1 MVTENRSLILI
12 ALIATAVAF
21 VAIGMVAD
29 EVQAQLPTITVNVE
43 DPHKEQTAFP
53 SETENDIRV
62 FDGCL
67 TLSRPIWPPVPP
79 QIVIVMRME
88 MTGVDVTWEATI
100 NPPSHTFTAS
110 ESQGFS
116 AQVIVPAGLPATTTI
131 GFLLEF
137 TATTEDIWL
146 YDVTPDTAR
155 VNIAQYYKISRQ
167 YSTEP
172 IKIQQGEVVDFN
184 FTAENTGNGDD
195 TFIFE
200 VANLA
205 ELEFAG
211 LTLIYDTSKRV
222 EMGEEEN
229 VKLQLSAV
237 GKANEGHFK
246 INLTI
251 TSEGSR
257 TDPNY
262 ENPVTNSAEWNVIV
276 EPSLSS
282 TIVDNLV
289 VIIIGVVVLFA
300 IIIVLVLLRRRKRAR
315 EEEEEDLVE
324 EEEEEATPPSKKRK
338 KRPKV
343 DTKDADTEE

>member
-1 MVTENRSLILI
+1 MVTESRSLILI
-12 ALIATAVAF
+12 ALIATAVTF

-29 EVQAQLPTITVNVE
+29 EVQAQLPTITVNV
-43 DPHKEQTAFP
+43 DDADAEQTAFP
-53 SETENDIRV
+53 TETENDILV

-67 TLSRPIWPPVPP
+67 TLDRPIWLGSV
-79 QIVIVMRME
+79 VIDMRME

-100 NPPSHTFTAS
+100 DPPSHTFTAS

-116 AQVIVPAGLPATTTI
+116 AQVTVPAGLPATTTI

-137 TATTEDIWL
+137 TATTSDIWL

-172 IKIQQGEVVDFN
+172 INIQQGDVVNFN
-184 FTAENTGNGDD
+184 FTAENTGNGAD

-200 VANLA
+200 VSNLA

-211 LTLIYDTSKRV
+211 LKVIYDTSKRI
-222 EMGEEEN
+222 EMGRDEN
-229 VKLQLSAV
+229 VKLKLSAV
-237 GKANEGHFK
+237 GNANEGHFK

-276 EPSLSS
+276 EPSLGS
-282 TIVDNLV
+282 TIIDNLV
-289 VIIIGVVVLFA
+289 FIAIGVVILIV

-315 EEEEEDLVE
+315 

-343 DTKDADTEE
+343 DTKDADAEE

>member
-1 MVTENRSLILI
+1 
-12 ALIATAVAF
+12 
-21 VAIGMVAD
+21 
-29 EVQAQLPTITVNVE
+29 
-43 DPHKEQTAFP
+43 
-53 SETENDIRV
+53 
-62 FDGCL
+62 
-67 TLSRPIWPPVPP
+67 
-79 QIVIVMRME
+79 
-88 MTGVDVTWEATI
+88 
-100 NPPSHTFTAS
+100 
-110 ESQGFS
+110 
-116 AQVIVPAGLPATTTI
+116 
-131 GFLLEF
+131 
-137 TATTEDIWL
+137 DIWL

-172 IKIQQGEVVDFN
+172 INIQQGDVVNFN
-184 FTAENTGNGDD
+184 FTAENTGNGAD

-200 VANLA
+200 VSNLA

-211 LTLIYDTSKRV
+211 LTLIYDISKRV

-229 VKLQLSAV
+229 VKLQLSAA
-237 GKANEGHFK
+237 ANAIEDTFK

-276 EPSLSS
+276 EPSLGS

-289 VIIIGVVVLFA
+289 FIAIGVVILIV

-315 EEEEEDLVE
+315 

-343 DTKDADTEE
+343 DTKDADAEE

>member
-1 MVTENRSLILI
+1 MVTESRSLILI
-12 ALIATAVAF
+12 ALIATAVTF

-29 EVQAQLPTITVNVE
+29 EVQAQLPTITVNV
-43 DPHKEQTAFP
+43 DDADAEQTAFP
-53 SETENDIRV
+53 TETENDILV

-67 TLSRPIWPPVPP
+67 TLDRPIWLGSV
-79 QIVIVMRME
+79 VIDMRME

-100 NPPSHTFTAS
+100 DPPSHTFTAS

-116 AQVIVPAGLPATTTI
+116 AQVTVPAGLPATTTI

-137 TATTEDIWL
+137 TATTSDIWL

-172 IKIQQGEVVDFN
+172 INIQQGDVVNFN
-184 FTAENTGNGDD
+184 FTAENTGNGAD

-200 VANLA
+200 VSNLA

-211 LTLIYDTSKRV
+211 LKVIYDTSKRI
-222 EMGEEEN
+222 EMGRDEN
-229 VKLQLSAV
+229 VKLKLSAV
-237 GKANEGHFK
+237 GNANEGHFK

-276 EPSLSS
+276 EPSLGS

-289 VIIIGVVVLFA
+289 FIAIGVVILIV

-315 EEEEEDLVE
+315 E

-343 DTKDADTEE
+343 DTKDADAEE

>member
-1 MVTENRSLILI
+1 MVTESRSLILI

-29 EVQAQLPTITVNVE
+29 EVQAQLPTITVSV
-43 DPHKEQTAFP
+43 DDADAEQTAFP
-53 SETENDIRV
+53 TETENDLLII
-62 FDGCL
+62 DGCL
-67 TLSRPIWPPVPP
+67 TLDRPIWPPGTSV
-79 QIVIVMRME
+79 VIDMRME
-88 MTGVDVTWEATI
+88 MTGVDVIWEVSI
-100 NPPSHTFTAS
+100 DPPSHTFAAS

-116 AQVIVPAGLPATTTI
+116 ARVTVPAGLPATTTI

-137 TATTEDIWL
+137 TATTQDIFL
-146 YDVTPDTAR
+146 FDVTPDSAR
-155 VNIAQYYKISRQ
+155 INIAQYYKISRQ
-167 YSTEP
+167 YSTEA

-211 LTLIYDTSKRV
+211 LTLIYDTSKRI
-222 EMGEEEN
+222 EMGRDES
-229 VKLQLSAV
+229 VKLQLSAA
-237 GKANEGHFK
+237 ANALEGTFK

-282 TIVDNLV
+282 TIVDNFV
-289 VIIIGVVVLFA
+289 FIIIIVLVLIV
-300 IIIVLVLLRRRKRAR
+300 IIIVLVLLRKRKRAR
-315 EEEEEDLVE
+315 EEEDLAED
-324 EEEEEATPPSKKRK
+324 EEAPPPSKKRK